1 MTAGEQKGL
10 SLNSLG
16 QAQLLI
22 GELPVLLVLFCVES
36 RWSDSD
42 NQISVLTGSLHRHMA
57 C

>member
-10 SLNSLG
+10 SLNTLG